1 MNPGIPEHP
10 LDRWGRILVRRRSH
24 TTSGGSEIAELSL
37 RVVTLPVR
45 RLPRRRLGSAPFDE
59 FHATHSAVMELGEA
73 VQTAIEHGL
82 PLLLSSE
89 ASGELKDTVRV
100 GRMKGRPGLLAIT
113 TADGPSAT
121 TRARRRRAGDRR
133 TARAQALAA
142 RTSRSTPARASSCA

>member
-1 MNPGIPEHP
+1 M
-10 LDRWGRILVRRRSH
+10 
-24 TTSGGSEIAELSL
+24 
-37 RVVTLPVR
+37 R

-59 FHATHSAVMELGEA
+59 YHATHSAVMELGEA

-121 TRARRRRAGDRR
+121 TR
-133 TARAQALAA
+133 
-142 RTSRSTPARASSCA
+142 RSTGTC